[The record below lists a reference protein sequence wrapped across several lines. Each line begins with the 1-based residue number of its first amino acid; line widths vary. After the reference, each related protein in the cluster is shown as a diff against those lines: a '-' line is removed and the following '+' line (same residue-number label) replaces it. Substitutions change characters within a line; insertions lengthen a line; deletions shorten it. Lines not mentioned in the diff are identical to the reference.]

1 MTPTDT
7 AVTAHL
13 KAALALRGKTQRDLA
28 PILKCTQPTVS
39 RRLNGKSKPLDLE
52 ELAIIADSLNVPLS
66 SLFPDEP
73 V

>member
-7 AVTAHL
+7 AVSAHIR
-13 KAALALRGKTQRDLA
+13 AALALRGKTQRDLA
-28 PILKCTQPTVS
+28 PVLGCSQPTVS
-39 RRLNGKSKPLDLE
+39 RRLNNKGKPLDFTE
-52 ELAIIADSLNVPLS
+52 VSTIADSLNVPVS

>member
-13 KAALALRGKTQRDLA
+13 KAALALRGKKQRDLA

-39 RRLNGKSKPLDLE
+39 RRLNGKGKPLDLA
-52 ELAIIADSLNVPLS
+52 ELAVIADDLDVPLS
-66 SLFPDEP
+66 SLFPDNR